1 MPKYEEKFAGLKAGD
16 GEVKEINGKMV
27 AASRDDQG
35 ELHTCSAV
43 CPHLG
48 CFIRWNKI
56 NSNWNCTCHGSRFDS
71 EGKVINGPALKDLSK
86 DI

>member
-1 MPKYEEKFAGLKAGD
+1 MSKYEEKFADLEAGD
-16 GEVKEINGKMV
+16 GAVKEIDGKMV

-56 NSNWNCTCHGSRFDS
+56 NRNWNCTCHGSSFDS